1 MLKEQIEDEQESKAE
16 INRNLNKM
24 NGEVVNW
31 RNKYEVDAIQRT
43 EELEDAKKKLVT
55 RLQSAEELVESF
67 QSKCSSLDK
76 TKLRLAT
83 EVEDMGAELDRC
95 NSYASQLD
103 KKQRNFDKII
113 AEHKCKQ
120 DELQVDLEIATKEAR
135 QSQSELFTLK
145 NATEEALDQLEASK
159 RENKILVDELKEVHE
174 SISESNKNLFELEKQ
189 KRTLEVQ
196 RSNLHTNIEESEAAI
211 ESEENKLIRITTD
224 INQRKQD
231 MERRCAEKDDEA
243 EQLRRNGQRT
253 LEALQSNL
261 DIEIRAR
268 GDAVRNR
275 KKMEADF
282 NDVEVQLKTAN
293 RQADDAQ
300 RSMKALNGELKDKN
314 SNLEDLMKQKETF
327 TEQDQVTERR
337 VNLMNT
343 EIEEL
348 RMAFEGCE
356 RSRKQVETE
365 LIESNERANMLHVQN
380 TTLVSTHFD
389 FKRRGNMNLKC
400 PKIEGFQIRSFSW
413 LKTGHV
419 LFIQHQRVKST
430 SPVYSREKG
439 RILNPSILR
448 HSECRIPNKM
458 QMSSHEK
465 SHLHKTFGLLE
476 IPFFILAT
484 L

>member
-1 MLKEQIEDEQESKAE
+1 M
-16 INRNLNKM
+16 
-24 NGEVVNW
+24 
-31 RNKYEVDAIQRT
+31 
-43 EELEDAKKKLVT
+43 
-55 RLQSAEELVESF
+55 
-67 QSKCSSLDK
+67 
-76 TKLRLAT
+76 
-83 EVEDMGAELDRC
+83 
-95 NSYASQLD
+95 
-103 KKQRNFDKII
+103 
-113 AEHKCKQ
+113 
-120 DELQVDLEIATKEAR
+120 
-135 QSQSELFTLK
+135 K

-159 RENKILVDELKEVHE
+159 RENKILADELKEVHE

-189 KRTLEVQ
+189 KRSLEVQ

-300 RSMKALNGELKDKN
+300 RSMKALSGELKDKN
-314 SNLEDLMKQKETF
+314 SNLEDLNKQRETF
-327 TEQDQVTERR
+327 AEQDQVTERR

-380 TTLVSTHFD
+380 TTLVS
-389 FKRRGNMNLKC
+389 
-400 PKIEGFQIRSFSW
+400 FQ
-413 LKTGHV
+413 
-419 LFIQHQRVKST
+419 
-430 SPVYSREKG
+430 
-439 RILNPSILR
+439 
-448 HSECRIPNKM
+448 
-458 QMSSHEK
+458 
-465 SHLHKTFGLLE
+465 
-476 IPFFILAT
+476 
-484 L
+484 